1 MDATKNASEWKE
13 LVIPFLDSK
22 VEELHIM
29 GYEQATNDDV
39 WKCLIAKVW
48 KEADPEKKL
57 HQLSNDIM
65 HLQSSTYL
73 SYLTVESFK
82 NDDLMASI
90 AAIME
95 VEE

>member
-1 MDATKNASEWKE
+1 MDAIKNASQWKE
-13 LVIPFLDSK
+13 FVVPFLISK

-29 GYEQATNDDV
+29 GYSQATNDDV

-48 KEADPEKKL
+48 KGDPEKKL
-57 HQLSNDIM
+57 HQVANDIM

-90 AAIME
+90 AAIMKTE
-95 VEE
+95 